1 MARVMH
7 MPRLRRL
14 PTLRAAAGALVLLA
28 AGCRQDMHDQPKY
41 QPLEASSF
49 FADGRASRPR
59 IPGTVAR
66 GRRDD
71 DALLVSGKAD
81 GKLAEVFPAPVTKDV
96 LERGHQRFDVYCSPC
111 HDRAGGGQGMIVMRG
126 YKQPTSFHEERL
138 RTMPPG
144 YFFDVVTN
152 GFGIMPSYA
161 AQIPVDDRWAIVAY
175 IRALQLSQHA
185 TLAEV
190 PDAERT
196 ALLTGTGAP
205 IPAGGKPAAAPA
217 HGGHHE

>member
-1 MARVMH
+1 MARGCSTM
-7 MPRLRRL
+7 
-14 PTLRAAAGALVLLA
+14 LRAAAGALVLLA

-71 DALLVSGKAD
+71 DALLVSGKQD
-81 GKLAEVFPAPVTKDV
+81 GKLAEVFPAPVTKAV
-96 LERGHQRFDVYCSPC
+96 LDRGHQRFDVYCSPC
-111 HDRAGGGQGMIVMRG
+111 HDRAGTGQGMIVMRG
-126 YKQPTSFHEERL
+126 YKQPTSFHDERL

-144 YFFDVVTN
+144 YFFDVITN

-161 AQIPVDDRWAIVAY
+161 GQIPVDDRWAIAAY

-185 TLAEV
+185 TLADV
-190 PDAERT
+190 PEAERQALINPT
-196 ALLTGTGAP
+196 AGRPADVKPIQPMGA
-205 IPAGGKPAAAPA
+205 PAAAPA

>member
-1 MARVMH
+1 MA
-7 MPRLRRL
+7 LRSSV
-14 PTLRAAAGALVLLA
+14 LRAAAGALVLLA
-28 AGCRQDMHDQPKY
+28 TGCRQDMHDQPKY

-71 DALLVSGKAD
+71 DALLVSGKLD
-81 GKLAEVFPAPVTKDV
+81 GTLSEVFPAPVTKAV
-96 LERGHQRFDVYCSPC
+96 LDRGHQRFDVYCSPC
-111 HDRAGGGQGMIVMRG
+111 HDRAGTGHGMIVMRG
-126 YKQPTSFHEERL
+126 YKQPTSFHDERI
-138 RTMPPG
+138 RSMPPG
-144 YFFDVVTN
+144 YFFDVITN

-161 AQIPVDDRWAIVAY
+161 AQIPVDDRWAIAAY

-185 TLAEV
+185 TLADV
-190 PDAERT
+190 PEAERQALINPT
-196 ALLTGTGAP
+196 AGT
-205 IPAGGKPAAAPA
+205 PADGKPVAAPAAAPA

>member
-1 MARVMH
+1 MARGCSTM
-7 MPRLRRL
+7 
-14 PTLRAAAGALVLLA
+14 LRAAAGALVLLA

-59 IPGTVAR
+59 VPGTVAR

-71 DALLVSGKAD
+71 DALLVSGKQD
-81 GKLAEVFPAPVTKDV
+81 GKLSEVFPAPVTKAV
-96 LERGHQRFDVYCSPC
+96 LDRGHQRFDVYCSPC
-111 HDRAGGGQGMIVMRG
+111 HDRAGTGRGMIVMRG
-126 YKQPTSFHEERL
+126 YKQPTSFHDERL

-144 YFFDVVTN
+144 YFFDVITN

-161 AQIPVDDRWAIVAY
+161 AQIPVDDRWAIAAY

-185 TLAEV
+185 TLADV
-190 PDAERT
+190 PEAERQ
-196 ALLTGTGAP
+196 ALLTGKPMGA
-205 IPAGGKPAAAPA
+205 PAAAPA

>member
-1 MARVMH
+1 MAHRRSTRRASAL
-7 MPRLRRL
+7 RLRL
-14 PTLRAAAGALVLLA
+14 AAGALVLLA

-71 DALLVSGKAD
+71 DALLVSGKQD
-81 GKLAEVFPAPVTKDV
+81 GKLSEVFPAPVTKAV
-96 LERGHQRFDVYCSPC
+96 LDRGHQRFDVYCSPC
-111 HDRAGGGQGMIVMRG
+111 HDRAGTGQGMIVARG
-126 YKQPTSFHEERL
+126 YKRPTSFHDERL
-138 RTMPPG
+138 RTMAPG
-144 YFFDVVTN
+144 YFFDVMTN
-152 GFGIMPSYA
+152 GFGVMPSYA
-161 AQIPVDDRWAIVAY
+161 AQIPVDDRWAIAAY

-185 TLAEV
+185 TLADV
-190 PDAERT
+190 PEAERQ
-196 ALLTGTGAP
+196 ALLTGQP
-205 IPAGGKPAAAPA
+205 MPAPAAAPA

>member
-1 MARVMH
+1 MARGCSTM
-7 MPRLRRL
+7 
-14 PTLRAAAGALVLLA
+14 LRAAAGALVLLA

-71 DALLVSGKAD
+71 DGLLVSGKQD
-81 GKLAEVFPAPVTKDV
+81 GKLSEVFPAPVTKALLD
-96 LERGHQRFDVYCSPC
+96 RGHQRFDVYCSPC
-111 HDRAGGGQGMIVMRG
+111 HDRAGTGQGMIVMRG
-126 YKQPTSFHEERL
+126 YKQPTSFHDERL

-161 AQIPVDDRWAIVAY
+161 GQIPVDDRWAIAAY

-185 TLAEV
+185 TLADV
-190 PDAERT
+190 PEAERQ
-196 ALLTGTGAP
+196 ALLTGKP
-205 IPAGGKPAAAPA
+205 IQPMEAPAAAPA
-217 HGGHHE
+217 HGGRHD